1 MLLRVAAFAALAI
14 APCLTASAQ
23 SPTGVR
29 ADDTAVV
36 PTLDDAS
43 RRVSELTLDDAF
55 QRVSDS
61 HPDLRLFN
69 GQRRVLDAEQA
80 EASLR
85 PERVIGAEIEGLV
98 LNDSAQRTR
107 AIEATLTL
115 ASVYERGGKL
125 DARRALVQRRID
137 ALSLDRERAR
147 VDLLAETAR
156 RYLALVFARQ
166 QSTIA
171 TREIG
176 QRQRMVAAAR
186 QRFQAGASPESVIL
200 SAQASL
206 AQAELQAA
214 RAAQQFDSARRSLAV
229 LWGDVEPAFQIP
241 ATDPLQLPRIEA
253 FSALRAGL
261 ERTPEL
267 LQFNDRQRIAESRLQ
282 LARTQATPDVSW
294 QVGARYGR
302 ENGDVSLLGGFS
314 VPLGQRARAQ
324 PGIQAAQAEMDM
336 LSLERESGALSL
348 LATLADAHG
357 RYLVAQDEVQRLQ
370 RDVLPRLARAET
382 ATERAWRAGAVS
394 YLEWWQLQDERTA
407 ALRQQLDAALEAQT
421 ALIEIQRLT
430 GHTLIV
436 GPAADASEP
445 LDGATP

>member
-1 MLLRVAAFAALAI
+1 MLLRVAAFAALAV

-23 SPTGVR
+23 SPDGVR
-29 ADDTAVV
+29 AHDT
-36 PTLDDAS
+36 TS
-43 RRVSELTLDDAF
+43 ITLDDAF
-55 QRVSDS
+55 QRVAET

-69 GQRRVLDAEQA
+69 GQRRMLDAEQA
-80 EASLR
+80 EASLK
-85 PERVIGAEIEGLV
+85 PGQVLGVDLEGLV
-98 LNDSAQRTR
+98 LNDAAQRTR

-125 DARRALVQRRID
+125 DARRAVVQRRID
-137 ALSLDRERAR
+137 ALSMDRERVR

-166 QSTIA
+166 QSDIA
-171 TREIG
+171 TRDIA
-176 QRQRMVAAAR
+176 QRQRMVNAAR
-186 QRFQAGASPESVIL
+186 QRFHAGASPESVIL

-214 RAAQQFDSARRSLAV
+214 RARQQFDSARRSLAV
-229 LWGDVEPAFQIP
+229 LWGDPDPTFQIP
-241 ATDPLQLPRIEA
+241 AGDPLALPRIEDFA
-253 FSALRAGL
+253 TLRTNLA
-261 ERTPEL
+261 RTPEL

-282 LARTQATPDVSW
+282 LARAQATPDVSW
-294 QVGARYGR
+294 QVGTRYARDS
-302 ENGDVSLLGGFS
+302 GDVSVLGGFS

-324 PGIQAAQAEMDM
+324 PGIQAAQAELDM
-336 LSLERESGALSL
+336 LSIERDAGSLSL

-370 RDVLPRLARAET
+370 RDVLPRIARAEN
-382 ATERAWRAGAVS
+382 ATERAWIAGAVS
-394 YLEWWQLQDERTA
+394 YLEWWQLQDERIA

-436 GPAADASEP
+436 GPAADASAQP
-445 LDGATP
+445 DGATP